1 MGENH
6 QSRKYN
12 KQIMSQANAAARKRR
27 AGGSSMPGAPEPM
40 VQQQPPAGA
49 GLTLPQV
56 IALVDKRLVNLETF
70 MKETKASVP
79 KPSVPLPSVPQPSA
93 PAPSA
98 EMDDALVEEINTKF
112 ELLATEVAELKDMIV
127 KLQSFTMEV
136 NKKMFEERIQLL
148 SDVGDNG
155 PMKFDMKRGDNL
167 VLELSEDDEA

>member
-1 MGENH
+1 
-6 QSRKYN
+6 
-12 KQIMSQANAAARKRR
+12 MSQANAAARKRR

-40 VQQQPPAGA
+40 VQQQQPPAGA

-70 MKETKASVP
+70 MKETKAQATKPSVQ
-79 KPSVPLPSVPQPSA
+79 PSVPLPS
-93 PAPSA
+93 A
-98 EMDDALVEEINTKF
+98 ELDDALVEEINTKF

-167 VLELSEDDEA
+167 VLELSEDDDA